1 MKHATWNE
9 PRSATIVFRFLISL
23 ANFQNK
29 RHTLIRVRLHG
40 LACAPRATLSLR
52 AFARGEAGR
61 VPPATGMSF
70 KFRHPKPFGLLPAV
84 CLRSNSDG
92 GQDGH
97 APKWNARNYIK
108 TSQQIAR
115 GMFGYWFSAG
125 GLEKSNMQACSPA
138 HHLTLWSGNKETV
151 SAKTLNAAQKFGRRN
166 NLDWRI
172 RESHHVTSDNYICA
186 PGLRGGNLK
195 RILKIRMLCPKI

>member
-1 MKHATWNE
+1 MRLQRQVSEAFLRRNPHAAIGGVFGE
-9 PRSATIVFRFLISL
+9 HALPPRGQSVCVPIRRRPK
-23 ANFQNK
+23 QPPPK
-29 RHTLIRVRLHG
+29 RN
-40 LACAPRATLSLR
+40 
-52 AFARGEAGR
+52 AG
-61 VPPATGMSF
+61 
-70 KFRHPKPFGLLPAV
+70 
-84 CLRSNSDG
+84 
-92 GQDGH
+92 
-97 APKWNARNYIK
+97 NYIK
-108 TSQQIAR
+108 TPQQIAR

-125 GLEKSNMQACSPA
+125 GLEKSNTQACSPA